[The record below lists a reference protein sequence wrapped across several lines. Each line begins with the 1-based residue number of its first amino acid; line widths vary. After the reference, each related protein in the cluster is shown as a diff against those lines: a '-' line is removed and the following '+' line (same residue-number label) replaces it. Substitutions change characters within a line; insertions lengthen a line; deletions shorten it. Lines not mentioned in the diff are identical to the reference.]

1 MLALLAAVLATTPVL
16 SLGAP
21 DASGCARTVLLGART
36 LAGGPRELCIEQ
48 LLELSL
54 ADGDFIVLRVAAPH
68 RFDARVRSRVF
79 VYRLEGFRLVP
90 RFLGSGFASR
100 EVTRLFPLHHALGLE
115 TLTITGERET
125 LSCAF
130 DGFPLVCSELKP

>member
-1 MLALLAAVLATTPVL
+1 MATTPVL

-21 DASGCARTVLLGART
+21 DASGCARTVLLEGRT
-36 LAGGPRELCIEQ
+36 LTGGPREFCIEQ
-48 LLELSL
+48 VLEVCLEG
-54 ADGDFIVLRVAAPH
+54 GDFVVLRVAAPH

-79 VYRLEGFRLVP
+79 VYRLEGSRLVP

-100 EVTRLFPLHHALGLE
+100 EVTKLFPLTHALGLE
-115 TLTITGERET
+115 TLTATGERET